1 MSQSYIIST
10 FSWILFL
17 LLVFFFFPLYK
28 HTISESNGTILLT
41 ISKEDFDRVV
51 KVELLREVHNTQNF
65 LKDLLIFDMITN
77 DEDMH
82 NIAKYAESREYSVDD
97 VIVAEGTEQEEG
109 IFVVRSGKC
118 DVVAGTFINDFFLLS

>member
-1 MSQSYIIST
+1 M
-10 FSWILFL
+10 
-17 LLVFFFFPLYK
+17 
-28 HTISESNGTILLT
+28 T

-51 KVELLREVHNTQNF
+51 KVELLREVHKTQNF
-65 LKDLLIFDMITN
+65 LQDLLIFDMITN
-77 DEDMH
+77 VEDMH

-118 DVVAGTFINDFFLLS
+118 DVVAGTFINDCF

>member
-1 MSQSYIIST
+1 MDTLFST
-10 FSWILFL
+10 FFL
-17 LLVFFFFPLYK
+17 
-28 HTISESNGTILLT
+28 ISESNGTILLT

-51 KVELLREVHNTQNF
+51 KVELLREVHKTQNF
-65 LKDLLIFDMITN
+65 LQDLLIFDMITN
-77 DEDMH
+77 VEDMH

-118 DVVAGTFINDFFLLS
+118 DVVAGTFINDCF